1 MFRIV
6 TARSLR
12 TSTAGGEQPVQR
24 RRTPHRPSMRSTVL
38 PDALTGLYS
47 AHQVISL
54 VDDSA
59 ATGFRS
65 LS

>member
-1 MFRIV
+1 
-6 TARSLR
+6 
-12 TSTAGGEQPVQR
+12 
-24 RRTPHRPSMRSTVL
+24 MRSTVL